1 MVRKYILYI
10 IVESSYQW
18 DSGEVT
24 TIFVVKNNK
33 CFTKNLLKSIENF
46 LEIVYYNACKE
57 IIVEKGIDSYGKY

>member
-1 MVRKYILYI
+1 MVRNYILYI
-10 IVESSYQW
+10 VGSSYQW
-18 DSGEVT
+18 DSGEAT

-33 CFTKNLLKSIENF
+33 LFTKNLLKSIENF

>member
-1 MVRKYILYI
+1 MVRKYILY

-33 CFTKNLLKSIENF
+33 YFTKNLLKSIESF

>member
-1 MVRKYILYI
+1 MVRKYILY

-33 CFTKNLLKSIENF
+33 YFTKNLLKSIEKI

>member
-1 MVRKYILYI
+1 MVRKYILY

-18 DSGEVT
+18 DSYY
-24 TIFVVKNNK
+24 FCVVKNNK
-33 CFTKNLLKSIENF
+33 HFTKNLLKSIENF

>member
-1 MVRKYILYI
+1 MVRKYILY

-33 CFTKNLLKSIENF
+33 YLTKNLLKSIESF